1 MLITPNAPDVL
12 SHVSVRA
19 RNCNVL
25 FATCYDAGLLEQWRG
40 LEGKFVAVN
49 LSASGDV
56 SFTVRS
62 RTLTLHTT
70 VRRP

>member
-1 MLITPNAPDVL
+1 MILLITLAGPLAVTPA
-12 SHVSVRA
+12 SASIPA
-19 RNCNVL
+19 Q